1 LTSRRRKQQTRRH
14 GRFHLRKANRI
25 IFFGDSLT
33 ALAVKD
39 ANVPESKGYV
49 PLVRAALKDSGV
61 EVDAVA
67 TGGHKVT
74 DLLKRVDQDVLAK
87 RPTVVVIQ
95 IGVNDASAGVTPE
108 LFKAQLEELI
118 GKLQQGGAR
127 VIQCTCTC
135 RIEGYDPDNAMD
147 KKLDAL
153 AEVARLIAMEKQLPL
168 VDLRKAFI
176 EYWKTNNPENKPKVS
191 HLRRQSLDGGR
202 PQIRRRTDVEE
213 IQVVIRGEPY
223 LEVSRWSTKINL
235 RNPNSCMPNKS
246 TKKSMEGFT
255 SYMMQTFAG

>member
-1 LTSRRRKQQTRRH
+1 MMRIPHIFTALAVALLPVYVLGQDAASRQVQLKK
-14 GRFHLRKANRI
+14 GDRI

-39 ANVPESKGYV
+39 PNVPEGKGYV
-49 PLVRAALKDSGV
+49 PLVRAALKDAGV

-74 DLLKRVDQDVLAK
+74 DLLNRVNQDVLAK
-87 RPTVVVIQ
+87 KPTILVIQ

-108 LFKAQLEELI
+108 QFRAQLEELI
-118 GKLQQGGAR
+118 DKLQQGGVS

-135 RIEGYDPDNAMD
+135 RIEGYNPENAMD

-153 AEVARLIAMEKQLPL
+153 AEVARLIAREKQLPL

-176 EYWKTNNPENKPKVS
+176 DYWKAHNPENKPKGF
-191 HLRRQSLDGGR
+191 LTYDGNHWTETGH
-202 PQIRRRTDVEE
+202 QYVAE
-213 IQVVIRGEPY
+213 QM
-223 LEVSRWSTKINL
+223 LKKF
-235 RNPNSCMPNKS
+235 KS
-246 TKKSMEGFT
+246 
-255 SYMMQTFAG
+255 

>member
-1 LTSRRRKQQTRRH
+1 MKTFHILTALVVALWPCHGLAQNPASRQVQLKKGDQ
-14 GRFHLRKANRI
+14 I

-33 ALAVKD
+33 ALAIKD
-39 ANVPESKGYV
+39 PNVPEGKGYV
-49 PLVRAALKDSGV
+49 PLVRAALKDAGV

-87 RPTVVVIQ
+87 KPTMVVIQ

-108 LFKAQLEELI
+108 LFKAQLAELI
-118 GKLQQGGAR
+118 DRLQKGGAQ

-135 RIEGYDPDNAMD
+135 RIEGYDPHNPMD

-153 AEVARLIAMEKQLPL
+153 AEVARLIAREKQLPL

-176 EYWKTNNPENKPKVS
+176 EYWKTNNPENKPRGF
-191 HLRRQSLDGGR
+191 LTYDGNHWTEAGH
-202 PQIRRRTDVEE
+202 QYVAE
-213 IQVVIRGEPY
+213 Q
-223 LEVSRWSTKINL
+223 
-235 RNPNSCMPNKS
+235 MM
-246 TKKSMEGFT
+246 KKFK
-255 SYMMQTFAG
+255 F

>member
-1 LTSRRRKQQTRRH
+1 MKTTVMLAALFVALLSPGSLAQDPASRQVQLKK
-14 GRFHLRKANRI
+14 GDRI

-33 ALAVKD
+33 ALAIKD
-39 ANVPESKGYV
+39 ANVPEGKGYV
-49 PLVRAALKDSGV
+49 PVVRTALKEREVD
-61 EVDAVA
+61 VDAVA

-74 DLLKRVDQDVLAK
+74 DLLKRVDQDVLTK
-87 RPTVVVIQ
+87 KPTIVVIQ

-135 RIEGYDPDNAMD
+135 RIEGYTPEDVMD

-153 AEVARLIAMEKQLPL
+153 AEVARAIAREKQLPL

-176 EYWKTNNPENKPKVS
+176 DYWKLNNPENKPKGF
-191 HLRRQSLDGGR
+191 LTYDGNHWTETGH
-202 PQIRRRTDVEE
+202 QDVAE
-213 IQVVIRGEPY
+213 Q
-223 LEVSRWSTKINL
+223 
-235 RNPNSCMPNKS
+235 
-246 TKKSMEGFT
+246 
-255 SYMMQTFAG
+255 MQKPLKL